1 MHDTERG
8 GASRSKLGG
17 DLQIS
22 LSFAARLGQD
32 RRGAERA
39 VKTRYFAL
47 TTSP

>member
-1 MHDTERG
+1 MHDAERG
-8 GASRSKLGG
+8 GASRSKLGE

-22 LSFAARLGQD
+22 LSFAARAG
-32 RRGAERA
+32 RTGVARRA